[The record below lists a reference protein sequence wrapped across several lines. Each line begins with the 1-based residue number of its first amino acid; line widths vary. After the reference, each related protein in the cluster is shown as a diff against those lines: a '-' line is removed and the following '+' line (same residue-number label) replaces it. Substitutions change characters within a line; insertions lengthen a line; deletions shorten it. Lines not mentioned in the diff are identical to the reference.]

1 MTNQEMVELVQLLRK
16 TGVCIYIATDEI
28 VARDVQSTC
37 NKAASAIETLLKQQ
51 EEMREALTVFVR
63 LERSIKI
70 DIGSAHKARG
80 AAASDFMREDDADFR
95 RELEAAFDKARASL
109 TKPALEDGHNG

>member
-1 MTNQEMVELVQLLRK
+1 MANQEMVELVERLRQAANGFFPASPLGDY
-16 TGVCIYIATDEI
+16 GVCDE
-28 VARDVQSTC
+28 
-37 NKAASAIETLLKQQ
+37 AASAIETLLKQQ

-95 RELEAAFDKARASL
+95 RELEAAFDRARASL
-109 TKPALEDGHNG
+109 TKPALEDK